1 MSTPARKAAGDFSK
15 TACIRETRALCT
27 VMEALGAL
35 DAEGRAFVLE
45 TAARR
50 LGINAPPAAKAKAID
65 KTHWYSEKEPF
76 GPRNL
81 DC

>member
-1 MSTPARKAAGDFSK
+1 MNTPARKAAGDFSK
-15 TACIRETRALCT
+15 TACIRETRALRA
-27 VMEALGAL
+27 VMEALGGL
-35 DAEGRAFVLE
+35 DDEGRAFVLE
-45 TAARR
+45 AAARR
-50 LGINAPPAAKAKAID
+50 FGIKPAPAAKAKAID